1 MNAIT
6 LNRRGLFRAS
16 AAAAV
21 ALSIP
26 VALPARG
33 QAARNG
39 DALTAYLRIAQD
51 GSITLITP
59 VTEMGQG
66 THTAHVMLIADE
78 LGVPM
83 SAVKTVRVGQPS
95 EPMRR
100 PPGEQSTGGSTGT
113 RAWVVRLRTAAAQ
126 AREVL
131 TEAAARRMNVPVVEL
146 KAEDGAIVH
155 AASNRSIPIGSLV
168 REAAALPLPEKPTLR
183 PTAELRLVG
192 RSQPRIDIPA
202 KVTGRAVFGM
212 DFKVPGMLYA
222 CARLAPVYRAE
233 LDSFDK
239 SSIDGIKG
247 IVDVVPLPRGVA
259 VVAENAWAAIKGA
272 EAIAI
277 RFKSTPHDSLDSA
290 AFSQRMIA
298 ALDDETRAVAKNEG
312 DVEAVLKGAART
324 VEAIYEVPYLAHA
337 CMETDNATAQVT
349 NGGVTVWA
357 PTQHQDWALAEAARA
372 AGVDPAK
379 VTIHTTLLG
388 GGFGRR
394 YAYEVVGQAVTVA
407 RAVNR
412 PVKLFWRREDEL
424 AQGYYRPAQVAR
436 MKAGLDADGK
446 LVGFWF
452 RAAGPSTLAEFRPT
466 VIRENGLDPQHVASV
481 ADSRYRFGAFRAD
494 WVRVD
499 GPPRNWI
506 WRSVGASQNGFFLE
520 AFLDE
525 VAHAAGKDP
534 YRFRR
539 ELLAHDERAL
549 KVLDLVAERAGWGT
563 PLPEGRAR
571 GIAYMESYG
580 SLCAEVAEVSVGQDG
595 VRVHRVVVALDC
607 GDIVNPDGVEA
618 QLMGGV
624 AQGLSAML
632 GEAITLKNGAAEQR
646 NFDTYQILRIDRA
659 PTVETH
665 VIRSGQGW
673 GGVGEP
679 GVPPLAPAVANA
691 IFAAT
696 GRRVRRLPLTA
707 EGLGV

>member
-1 MNAIT
+1 MNAIAM
-6 LNRRGLFRAS
+6 NRRGLFRAS

-26 VALPARG
+26 VVLPTRG
-33 QAARNG
+33 LARNG

-51 GSITLITP
+51 GGITLITP

-66 THTAHVMLIADE
+66 THTAHAMLIADE

-83 SAVKTVRVGQPS
+83 SAIRTVRVGQPS

-131 TEAAARRMNVPVVEL
+131 TEAAARRMNVPVAEL

-155 AASNRSIPIGSLV
+155 AASNRSMPIGSLV
-168 REAAALPLPEKPTLR
+168 REAAALPLPERPTLR
-183 PTAELRLVG
+183 PASELKIVG

-233 LDSFDK
+233 LDSFDRA
-239 SSIDGIKG
+239 SLNGIKG

-259 VVAENAWAAIKGA
+259 VVAETSWAAIKGA

-277 RFKSTPHDSLDSA
+277 RFKPTPHDTLDSA
-290 AFSQRMIA
+290 AFSERMIA
-298 ALDDETRAVAKNEG
+298 ALDQETRAVARNEG
-312 DVEAVLKGAART
+312 DVDAVLRNAART
-324 VEAIYEVPYLAHA
+324 VEAVYEVPYLAHA

-349 NGGVTVWA
+349 NDGVTVWV

-372 AGVDPAK
+372 AGVDPSR

-436 MKAGLDADGK
+436 MRAALDADGK
-446 LVGFWF
+446 LTGFWF
-452 RAAGPSTLAEFRPT
+452 RAAGPSTVAEFRPGA
-466 VIRENGLDPQHVASV
+466 IQPNGLDPQHVASV

-494 WVRVD
+494 WVRLD

-520 AFLDE
+520 GFLDE

-539 ELLAHDERAL
+539 ELLAHDARAL
-549 KVLDLVAERAGWGT
+549 TVLDLAADKAGWGT
-563 PLPEGRAR
+563 PLPAGRAR

-607 GDIVNPDGVEA
+607 GDIVNPDSVEA
-618 QLMGGV
+618 QLMGSV
-624 AQGLSAML
+624 VQGLSATL

-646 NFDTYQILRIDRA
+646 NFDSYPILRMDRA
-659 PTVETH
+659 PTVEAH

-691 IFAAT
+691 IYAAT

>member
-1 MNAIT
+1 
-6 LNRRGLFRAS
+6 
-16 AAAAV
+16 
-21 ALSIP
+21 
-26 VALPARG
+26 
-33 QAARNG
+33 
-39 DALTAYLRIAQD
+39 
-51 GSITLITP
+51 
-59 VTEMGQG
+59 MGQG
-66 THTAHVMLIADE
+66 THTAHAMLIADE

-83 SAVKTVRVGQPS
+83 SAIRTVRVGQPS

-131 TEAAARRMNVPVVEL
+131 TEAAARRMNVPVAEL

-155 AASNRSIPIGSLV
+155 AASNRSVPIGSLV
-168 REAAALPLPEKPTLR
+168 REAAALPLPERPTLR
-183 PTAELRLVG
+183 PASELKIVG

-222 CARLAPVYRAE
+222 CPRLAPVYRAE
-233 LDSFDK
+233 LDGFDR
-239 SSIDGIKG
+239 SSLNGIKG

-259 VVAENAWAAIKGA
+259 VVAETSWAAIKGA

-277 RFKSTPHDSLDSA
+277 RFKPTPHDGLDSA

-298 ALDDETRAVAKNEG
+298 ALDQETRAVARNEG
-312 DVEAVLKGAART
+312 DVDAVLRNAART
-324 VEAIYEVPYLAHA
+324 VEAVYEVPYLAHA

-349 NGGVTVWA
+349 NDGVTVWV

-372 AGVDPAK
+372 AGVDPSR

-436 MKAGLDADGK
+436 MRAALDADGK
-446 LVGFWF
+446 LTGFWF
-452 RAAGPSTLAEFRPT
+452 RAAGPSTVAEFRPGA
-466 VIRENGLDPQHVASV
+466 IQPNGLDPQHVASV

-494 WVRVD
+494 WVRLD

-520 AFLDE
+520 GFLDE

-539 ELLAHDERAL
+539 ELLAHDARAL
-549 KVLDLVAERAGWGT
+549 TVLDLAADKAGWGT
-563 PLPEGRAR
+563 PLPAGRAR

-607 GDIVNPDGVEA
+607 GDIVNPDSVEA
-618 QLMGGV
+618 QLMGSV
-624 AQGLSAML
+624 VQGLSATL

-646 NFDTYQILRIDRA
+646 NFDSYPILRMDRA
-659 PTVETH
+659 PTVEAH

-691 IFAAT
+691 IYAAT

>member
-1 MNAIT
+1 MNTIT
-6 LNRRGLFRAS
+6 LNRRGLLRS
-16 AAAAV
+16 TAAAAV
-21 ALSIP
+21 ALSVP
-26 VALPARG
+26 VVLPARG
-33 QAARNG
+33 LARNS

-51 GSITLITP
+51 GAITLITP
-59 VTEMGQG
+59 ATEMGQG
-66 THTAHVMLIADE
+66 THTGHAMLIADE
-78 LGVPM
+78 LGVPL
-83 SAVKTVRVGQPS
+83 SAIRTIRVGQPS

-113 RAWVVRLRTAAAQ
+113 RAWVVRLRTTAAQ

-131 TEAAARRMNVPVVEL
+131 TEAAARRMNVPVAEL
-146 KAEDGAIVH
+146 KCQDGAIVH

-168 REAAALPLPEKPTLR
+168 REAAALPLPEKPALR
-183 PTAELRLVG
+183 PASELRIVG
-192 RSQPRIDIPA
+192 RPTPRLDIPA
-202 KVTGRAVFGM
+202 KVTGRAMFGM
-212 DFKVPGMLYA
+212 DVKVPGMLYA

-233 LDSFDK
+233 LDSFDR
-239 SSIDGIKG
+239 SSIDGIGG

-259 VVAENAWAAIKGA
+259 VVAENSWAAIKGA
-272 EAIAI
+272 ETITI
-277 RFKSTPHDSLDSA
+277 RFKPTQHDTLDSA
-290 AFSQRMIA
+290 ALSQRMIA
-298 ALDDETRAVAKNEG
+298 ALDQETKAVAKNEG
-312 DVEAVLKGAART
+312 DVEAVLRNAAKT
-324 VEAIYEVPYLAHA
+324 VEAVYEVPYLAHA

-349 NGGVTVWA
+349 AEGVTVWA

-372 AGVDPAK
+372 AGVDPSK
-379 VTIHTTLLG
+379 VTINTTLLG

-407 RAVNR
+407 KAVGR
-412 PVKLFWRREDEL
+412 PVKLFWRREDEF

-436 MKAGLDADGK
+436 MRAALDAEGR
-446 LVGFWF
+446 LIGFWF
-452 RAAGPSTLAEFRPT
+452 RAAGPSTVAEFRPNA
-466 VIRENGLDPQHVASV
+466 IRPNGLDPQQVASV

-520 AFLDE
+520 SFLDE
-525 VAHAAGKDP
+525 VAHAAGQDP
-534 YRFRR
+534 YQFRR
-539 ELLAHDERAL
+539 GLLAHDARAL
-549 KVLDLVAERAGWGT
+549 KVLDTAAEKAGWGT
-563 PLPEGRAR
+563 PLPAGHAR

-580 SLCAEVAEVSVGQDG
+580 SLCAEVAEVSVGSEG

-607 GDIVNPDGVEA
+607 GDIVNPDAVEA

-624 AQGLSAML
+624 TQGLSAML

-646 NFDTYQILRIDRA
+646 NFDTYRVLRIDRA
-659 PTVETH
+659 PKVEAH

-679 GVPPLAPAVANA
+679 GVPPIAPAVANA

>member
-1 MNAIT
+1 MNAIAM
-6 LNRRGLFRAS
+6 NRRGLFRAS

-26 VALPARG
+26 VVLPTRG
-33 QAARNG
+33 LARNG

-51 GSITLITP
+51 GGITLITP

-66 THTAHVMLIADE
+66 THTAHAMLIADE

-83 SAVKTVRVGQPS
+83 SAIRTVRVGQPS

-131 TEAAARRMNVPVVEL
+131 TEAAARRMNVPVAEL

-155 AASNRSIPIGSLV
+155 AASNRSVPIGSLV
-168 REAAALPLPEKPTLR
+168 REAAALPLPERPTLR
-183 PTAELRLVG
+183 PASELKIVG

-212 DFKVPGMLYA
+212 DFKLPGMLYA

-233 LDSFDK
+233 LDGFDR
-239 SSIDGIKG
+239 SSLNGIKG

-259 VVAENAWAAIKGA
+259 VVAETSWAAIKGA

-277 RFKSTPHDSLDSA
+277 RFKPTPHDTLDSA
-290 AFSQRMIA
+290 AFSERMIA
-298 ALDDETRAVAKNEG
+298 ALDQETRAVARNEG
-312 DVEAVLKGAART
+312 DVDAVLRNAART
-324 VEAIYEVPYLAHA
+324 VEAVYEVPYLAHA

-349 NGGVTVWA
+349 NDGVTVWV

-372 AGVDPAK
+372 AGVDPSR

-436 MKAGLDADGK
+436 MRAALDADGK
-446 LVGFWF
+446 LTGFWF
-452 RAAGPSTLAEFRPT
+452 RAAGPSTVAEFRPGA
-466 VIRENGLDPQHVASV
+466 IQPNGLDPQHVASV

-494 WVRVD
+494 WVRLD

-520 AFLDE
+520 GFLDE

-539 ELLAHDERAL
+539 ELLAHDARAL
-549 KVLDLVAERAGWGT
+549 TVLDLAAEKAGWGT
-563 PLPEGRAR
+563 PLPAGRAR

-607 GDIVNPDGVEA
+607 GDIVNPDSVEA
-618 QLMGGV
+618 QLMGSV
-624 AQGLSAML
+624 VQGLSATL

-646 NFDTYQILRIDRA
+646 NFDTYPILRIDRA
-659 PTVETH
+659 PVVEAH

-679 GVPPLAPAVANA
+679 GVPPLAPAVTNA

-696 GRRVRRLPLTA
+696 GRRIRRLPLTA

>member
-1 MNAIT
+1 MNAVT
-6 LNRRGLFRAS
+6 LNRRGLLRS
-16 AAAAV
+16 GAAAAV
-21 ALSIP
+21 ALSVP
-26 VALPARG
+26 VVLPARG
-33 QAARNG
+33 LARNG

-51 GSITLITP
+51 GAITLITP
-59 VTEMGQG
+59 ATEMGQG
-66 THTAHVMLIADE
+66 THTAHAMLVADE
-78 LGVPM
+78 LGVPL
-83 SAVKTVRVGQPS
+83 SAIRTIRVGQPS

-131 TEAAARRMNVPVVEL
+131 TEAAARRMNVPVAEL
-146 KAEDGAIVH
+146 KCEDGAIVH

-168 REAAALPLPEKPTLR
+168 REAALLPLPEKPALR
-183 PTAELRLVG
+183 PAAELRIVG
-192 RSQPRIDIPA
+192 RPTPRLDIPA

-212 DFKVPGMLYA
+212 DVKVPGMLYA

-233 LDSFDK
+233 LDGFDRA
-239 SSIDGIKG
+239 SLDRIDG

-259 VVAENAWAAIKGA
+259 VVAENSWAAIRGA

-277 RFKSTPHDSLDSA
+277 RFKPTPHDTLDSA
-290 AFSQRMIA
+290 ALSHRMIA
-298 ALDDETRAVAKNEG
+298 ALDQETRAVAKNEG
-312 DVEAVLKGAART
+312 DVEAVLRNAAKT
-324 VEAIYEVPYLAHA
+324 VEAVYEVPYLAHA

-349 NGGVTVWA
+349 AEGVTVWA

-372 AGVDPAK
+372 AGVDPSK

-394 YAYEVVGQAVTVA
+394 YASEVVGQAVTVA
-407 RAVNR
+407 KAVGR
-412 PVKLFWRREDEL
+412 PVKLFWRREDEF

-436 MKAGLDADGK
+436 MRAALDADGR
-446 LVGFWF
+446 LIGFWF
-452 RAAGPSTLAEFRPT
+452 RAAGPSTVAEFRPNA
-466 VIRENGLDPQHVASV
+466 IQPNGLDPQQVASV

-520 AFLDE
+520 SFLDE
-525 VAHAAGKDP
+525 VAHAAGQDP

-539 ELLAHDERAL
+539 ELLAHDARAL
-549 KVLDLVAERAGWGT
+549 KVLDTAAEKAGWGA
-563 PLPEGRAR
+563 PLPAGRAR

-580 SLCAEVAEVSVGQDG
+580 SLCAEVAEVSVGADG

-607 GDIVNPDGVEA
+607 GDIVNPDAVEA

-624 AQGLSAML
+624 TQGLSAML

-646 NFDTYQILRIDRA
+646 NFDTYPILRIDRA
-659 PTVETH
+659 PKVEAH

-679 GVPPLAPAVANA
+679 GVPPIAPAVANA

-696 GRRVRRLPLTA
+696 GRRIRRLPLTA